1 MIPEM
6 SSMSSDPAAASRTA
20 AFTGHRTY
28 CGQADALLGRL
39 LEQLYGRGF
48 RTFLSGM
55 AVGFDL
61 AAAEAVA
68 ALRVRHPDVR
78 LVAVV
83 PFRGQERRFRSA
95 DRTRWERIVAEAD
108 AVEFLAEGYHPG
120 CYAVRNRHLVARAS
134 LVVAWYDGSPGGTQ
148 YTVREALRG
157 GRELINLHPD
167 VQLSVR
173 PVDPPLLKRPALPS
187 FRFRVPM
194 PVPVPS
200 LFPPGPSSAPSEHEK
215 PRKLRA
221 SGVSLRV
228 LRGPYFQL
236 RILWKSYSS
245 GLATYFFA
253 AS

>member
-1 MIPEM
+1 
-6 SSMSSDPAAASRTA
+6 MSSDPAAASRTA

-83 PFRGQERRFRSA
+83 PFRGQECRFRSA
-95 DRTRWERIVAEAD
+95 DRTRWERIVAGAD

-134 LVVAWYDGSPGGTQ
+134 LVVAWYDGSPGWHA
-148 YTVREALRG
+148 VHRAG
-157 GRELINLHPD
+157 GAARRTRADQPPSRRAA
-167 VQLSVR
+167 QR
-173 PVDPPLLKRPALPS
+173 PAGRSPPLLKRPALPS

>member
-6 SSMSSDPAAASRTA
+6 SSMSSDPAATSRTA

-83 PFRGQERRFRSA
+83 PFRGQECRFRSA
-95 DRTRWERIVAEAD
+95 DRMRWERIVAGPMRSSSWQKGIIPAVMPCATAIWWPVPRSSWPGMTDRRVARSIPCGRHCAAD
-108 AVEFLAEGYHPG
+108 A
-120 CYAVRNRHLVARAS
+120 N
-134 LVVAWYDGSPGGTQ
+134 
-148 YTVREALRG
+148 
-157 GRELINLHPD
+157 
-167 VQLSVR
+167 
-173 PVDPPLLKRPALPS
+173 
-187 FRFRVPM
+187 
-194 PVPVPS
+194 
-200 LFPPGPSSAPSEHEK
+200 
-215 PRKLRA
+215 
-221 SGVSLRV
+221 
-228 LRGPYFQL
+228 
-236 RILWKSYSS
+236 
-245 GLATYFFA
+245 
-253 AS
+253 

>member
-6 SSMSSDPAAASRTA
+6 SSMSSDPAATSRTA

-83 PFRGQERRFRSA
+83 PFRGQECRFRSA
-95 DRTRWERIVAEAD
+95 DRMRWERIVAGAD

-167 VQLSVR
+167 VQLSIR
-173 PVDPPLLKRPALPS
+173 PVDPR
-187 FRFRVPM
+187 
-194 PVPVPS
+194 
-200 LFPPGPSSAPSEHEK
+200 LF
-215 PRKLRA
+215 
-221 SGVSLRV
+221 
-228 LRGPYFQL
+228 
-236 RILWKSYSS
+236 
-245 GLATYFFA
+245 
-253 AS
+253 